1 MMLPGTTSV
10 PDELGKAPMVNAF
23 VSAPASRAGR
33 SRFGVMTLS
42 VAAHSALIILAAL
55 SSGRTVSLD
64 ALPLIAP
71 PEKLIFIKAHD
82 FEHRAITIR
91 KGALAR
97 AAMKAA
103 ALMVPDLSRL
113 RIAVDASLAAIPNVT
128 TPKLDVEA
136 RTADA
141 SDFGNVDTREL
152 LGGSVMWALSHPG
165 KNGAYTADIVEKVAW
180 PQRDNPRP
188 RYPEA
193 LKRDGVEGSF
203 VVEFVVDSTG
213 RVDEKTMQFPSTAH
227 PMFLRAVRDALLH
240 SRYFPAELA
249 GMRVRQLVQ
258 QQFSFVLVR

>member
-1 MMLPGTTSV
+1 MMLSGTTSV

-71 PEKLIFIKAHD
+71 PEKLIFITAHD

-180 PQRDNPRP
+180 PKKDNPRP

-213 RVDEKTMQFPSTAH
+213 RIDEKTMQFPSTAH

>member
-1 MMLPGTTSV
+1 
-10 PDELGKAPMVNAF
+10 
-23 VSAPASRAGR
+23 
-33 SRFGVMTLS
+33 MTLS
-42 VAAHSALIILAAL
+42 VAAHGALIAMAAL
-55 SSGRTVSLD
+55 YSGRTVTLD
-64 ALPLIAP
+64 ALPLITP
-71 PEKLIFIKAHD
+71 PEELIFIKAHD

-91 KGALAR
+91 RGVLAR

-113 RIAVDASLAAIPNVT
+113 RIAVDASLAVIPKVT
-128 TPKLDVEA
+128 SPTLDVDT

-141 SDFGNVDTREL
+141 SDFGPVNTSEL

-165 KNGAYTADIVEKVAW
+165 KNGAYTSDIVEKVAW
-180 PQRDNPRP
+180 PQKDNPRP
-188 RYPEA
+188 RYPDM
-193 LKRDGVEGSF
+193 LKRQGVEGSF

-213 RVDEKTMQFPSTAH
+213 RVDEKTMQFPTATH

>member
-1 MMLPGTTSV
+1 
-10 PDELGKAPMVNAF
+10 
-23 VSAPASRAGR
+23 
-33 SRFGVMTLS
+33 MTLS
-42 VAAHSALIILAAL
+42 VAAHGALITMAAL
-55 SSGRTVSLD
+55 SSGRTVSLG
-64 ALPLIAP
+64 ALPLFTP

-82 FEHRAITIR
+82 FDHRAITIR
-91 KGALAR
+91 RGALAR

-103 ALMVPDLSRL
+103 ALVVPDLSRL
-113 RIAVDASLAAIPNVT
+113 RIAVDASLAAIPKVT
-128 TPKLDVEA
+128 SPTLDVDA

-141 SDFGNVDTREL
+141 SDFGHVDTSEL
-152 LGGSVMWALSHPG
+152 LGSSVMWALSHPG
-165 KNGAYTADIVEKVAW
+165 KNGAYTSDIVEKVAW

-188 RYPEA
+188 RYPDA

-213 RVDEKTMQFPSTAH
+213 RVDEKTMSFPSTAH

-258 QQFSFVLVR
+258 QQFSFVIVR